1 MSGCIILSLGKPACQ
16 KWCESRLHREA
27 VWWGA
32 GSVIF
37 LQHKEIPVL
46 STGFLIGYLSYRGRM
61 QRVNRCLD
69 GSGNCEMTP
78 TASYFSDDGT
88 EEEEVPGPRIL
99 YWPELRDM
107 LSAKLST
114 AHLEV
119 NLR

>member
-1 MSGCIILSLGKPACQ
+1 MHLQS
-16 KWCESRLHREA
+16 EA
-27 VWWGA
+27 LWW

-46 STGFLIGYLSYRGRM
+46 STGILIGYLSNRGRM

-78 TASYFSDDGT
+78 TASYFSDEGT
-88 EEEEVPGPRIL
+88 EEEEVLGPRIL
-99 YWPELRDM
+99 YWPELRNM
-107 LSAKLST
+107 LSAKLSVSR
-114 AHLEV
+114 LES

>member
-1 MSGCIILSLGKPACQ
+1 MHLDS
-16 KWCESRLHREA
+16 EA
-27 VWWGA
+27 VWW

-78 TASYFSDDGT
+78 TASYFSDDGM
-88 EEEEVPGPRIL
+88 EEEEVPGPRVL
-99 YWPELRDM
+99 YWPALRNL
-107 LSAKLST
+107 LSAKLSFPC
-114 AHLEV
+114 LETSM
-119 NLR
+119 R

>member
-1 MSGCIILSLGKPACQ
+1 
-16 KWCESRLHREA
+16 
-27 VWWGA
+27 
-32 GSVIF
+32 
-37 LQHKEIPVL
+37 
-46 STGFLIGYLSYRGRM
+46 
-61 QRVNRCLD
+61 
-69 GSGNCEMTP
+69 MTP

-99 YWPELRDM
+99 YWPELRNM

>member
-1 MSGCIILSLGKPACQ
+1 M
-16 KWCESRLHREA
+16 
-27 VWWGA
+27 V
-32 GSVIF
+32 F

-88 EEEEVPGPRIL
+88 EEEEVSRPRVL
-99 YWPELRDM
+99 YWPDLRKKFSEK
-107 LSAKLST
+107 LSAEN
-114 AHLEV
+114 LET